1 MKNLVFMQPLA
12 NYFFKGVDLLYLRRA
27 LTLAL
32 IHTMNCLVEVM
43 IENFKL
49 KSAHKMVVRFEKD

>member
-1 MKNLVFMQPLA
+1 MQNHA

-32 IHTMNCLVEVM
+32 IHTMNSLVEVI
-43 IENFKL
+43 IENLNEK
-49 KSAHKMVVRFEKD
+49 AHIR

>member
-1 MKNLVFMQPLA
+1 MQNHA

>member
-1 MKNLVFMQPLA
+1 MQNHA

-32 IHTMNCLVEVM
+32 IHTMNSLVEV
-43 IENFKL
+43 ITENFKR
-49 KSAHKMVVRFEKD
+49 KSAHKMIVRFEKD